1 MEPGRLGGP
10 DCRLPLVQ
18 DLAQILYGG
27 RNPGSFY
34 CIACES
40 CRHGLRIE
48 KGYENTAV
56 DVAALN
62 NAAPPRSRR
71 RDGRAGD
78 RDAAARAIPRR
89 RAGGRRRPLS
99 R

>member
-1 MEPGRLGGP
+1 MQYDPLEMEPGRLGGP

-18 DLAQILYGG
+18 YFAQILYGG

-40 CRHGLRIE
+40 CRHGLRIK

-62 NAAPPRSRR
+62 NAAPPRL
-71 RDGRAGD
+71 DGGTGGPAI
-78 RDAAARAIPRR
+78 AAPRH
-89 RAGGRRRPLS
+89 A
-99 R
+99 